1 MTNVTSPFLLSLDK
15 LIMNFKNVLKKHTSI
30 IERKID
36 EFLF

>member
-1 MTNVTSPFLLSLDK
+1 MTNATSPFLLSLDK
-15 LIMNFKNVLKKHTSI
+15 LIMNFKNVLQRHTSM